1 MATWNSP
8 SKFEKVD
15 EPEVSRVQTDIQLMC
30 VSTNVMS
37 QKYSSRVNDRGVVAP
52 RQCGVVVICCGR
64 ASTLYV
70 CILMIS
76 AHIHVAGRLHQPEVA
91 RHLESAY
98 AARDEAVPAKERYR
112 LTVHTGGLAIAVM
125 AKLVRQSRAA
135 EQRAA
140 YLSRRLKERDATI
153 RQQAEK
159 LTQLQYVNEAE
170 MLAVVEEV
178 EQQLERVADDGVREV
193 MDVTPREL
201 SRTRS
206 EGGWAGWS

>member
-1 MATWNSP
+1 M
-8 SKFEKVD
+8 
-15 EPEVSRVQTDIQLMC
+15 
-30 VSTNVMS
+30 
-37 QKYSSRVNDRGVVAP
+37 
-52 RQCGVVVICCGR
+52 
-64 ASTLYV
+64 
-70 CILMIS
+70 
-76 AHIHVAGRLHQPEVA
+76 
-91 RHLESAY
+91 
-98 AARDEAVPAKERYR
+98 PAEERYR
-112 LTVHTGGLAIAVM
+112 QTVHTGGLAIAVM

-159 LTQLQYVNEAE
+159 LTQLHCESTPFVDGKLRESCRFRRKQVWRKCKLWCNGVFIVFLVDVNEAE

>member
-30 VSTNVMS
+30 
-37 QKYSSRVNDRGVVAP
+37 
-52 RQCGVVVICCGR
+52 
-64 ASTLYV
+64 
-70 CILMIS
+70 
-76 AHIHVAGRLHQPEVA
+76 
-91 RHLESAY
+91 Y

-159 LTQLQYVNEAE
+159 LTQLQCESTPFANDVNEAE